1 MKFTGEYLD
10 PTGLYHLR
18 ARQHDPASGRFLTR
32 DPLPAALGTH
42 LTSAYAYVSNR
53 STFFVDPT
61 GMIGLPPCWICDAA
75 EAGAEAVGGAASSV
89 GREVGQ
95 FVVEHR
101 NEIVAGAAIVACVTT
116 AVGCTVATYA
126 LLINTGANVALA
138 GARGDWGCVAAEA
151 TAAVAAQ
158 GITTLG
164 VKMVVSQ
171 RAAMSR
177 TTRNRGKTF
186 RYDMRLS
193 GAQVDTLQQRGGGF
207 VEGVASLADLC
218 GNGAGA
224 PSVHEIAGLSNG
236 LGVNG
241 K

>member
-1 MKFTGEYLD
+1 M
-10 PTGLYHLR
+10 H
-18 ARQHDPASGRFLTR
+18 
-32 DPLPAALGTH
+32 
-42 LTSAYAYVSNR
+42 
-53 STFFVDPT
+53 
-61 GMIGLPPCWICDAA
+61 
-75 EAGAEAVGGAASSV
+75 
-89 GREVGQ
+89 
-95 FVVEHR
+95 
-101 NEIVAGAAIVACVTT
+101 
-116 AVGCTVATYA
+116 VATYA